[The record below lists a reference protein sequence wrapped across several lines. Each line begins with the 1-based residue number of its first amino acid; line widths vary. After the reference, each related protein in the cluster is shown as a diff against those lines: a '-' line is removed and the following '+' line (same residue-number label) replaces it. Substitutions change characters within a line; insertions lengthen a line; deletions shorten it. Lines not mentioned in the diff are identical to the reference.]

1 MSPQSPVSSPQPGRS
16 SLLITNIGAL
26 VTNASGVPGDV
37 GVVRDGAVGIQ
48 DGLIA
53 WVGRAADLPDEY
65 RDVPS
70 VDAEGRAATPGF
82 VDAHTH
88 LVFAG
93 DRSDEFGRRLA
104 GEEYETILAA
114 GGGIHSTVAATRAAS
129 FGSLVS
135 DAAARLNRMLACGTT
150 TIEAKS
156 GYGLTTTEEVRI
168 LEATRDAGERSRVD
182 VVATFL
188 GAHVP
193 DRGVGLGVY
202 VDLVVDEML
211 PACAPLASFC
221 DVFCDPAAFGPEDT
235 ERILH
240 AARAVGLDL
249 RLHAEQ
255 LGHGG
260 GAALAAR
267 LGAASAD
274 HLDHATEE
282 DATALAAAGVV
293 AVLLPGA
300 SLSMRTAQAPAR
312 MLWDSGVT
320 VGLGTDCNPGTS
332 YVENMGFVVALAC
345 LELGLTPDEALWAA
359 TLGSARSLRLDD
371 RGRIAPGAIGDLVI
385 LDAPSHHHLPYR
397 PGTNLV
403 WKVVK
408 EGEVV

>member
-1 MSPQSPVSSPQPGRS
+1 MTAATPAMNLDR
-16 SLLITNIGAL
+16 SLLITNIDAL

-37 GVVRDGAVGIQ
+37 GVQRDGAVGIR
-48 DGLIA
+48 DGAIA
-53 WVGRAADLPDEY
+53 WVGRAAEVPDEF
-65 RDVPS
+65 RQMPS
-70 VDAEGRAATPGF
+70 LDAGGRAAIPGF

-93 DRSDEFGRRLA
+93 DRSGEFARRLA
-104 GEEYETILAA
+104 GEDYEAILAS

-129 FGSLVS
+129 SESLVS
-135 DAAARLNRMLACGTT
+135 DAAARLDRMLGYGTT

-156 GYGLTTTEEVRI
+156 GYGLTTPDEVRI
-168 LEATRDAGERSRVD
+168 LEATRDAGERSPVD
-182 VVATFL
+182 VIATFL

-193 DRGVGLGVY
+193 DRGVGNGDY

-211 PACAPLASFC
+211 PACAPLAEFC
-221 DVFCDPAAFGPEDT
+221 DVFCDPAAFGVQAT
-235 ERILH
+235 ERILL
-240 AARAVGLDL
+240 AARAAGLDL

-267 LGAASAD
+267 LGAASVD

-282 DATALAAAGVV
+282 DAAALAAAGVA

-300 SLSMRTAQAPAR
+300 SVSMQTAQAPAR
-312 MLWDSGVT
+312 MLWDAGVT

-332 YVENMGFVVALAC
+332 YVENMGFVIALAC
-345 LELGLTPDEALWAA
+345 LEMGLTPDEAVWAA
-359 TLGSARSLRLDD
+359 TLGSALSLRMDD
-371 RGRIAPGAIGDLVI
+371 RGQVAVGAVGDLVI

-408 EGEVV
+408 GGGVVGE

>member
-1 MSPQSPVSSPQPGRS
+1 
-16 SLLITNIGAL
+16 L
-26 VTNASGVPGDV
+26 VTNASGAPGDV
-37 GVVRDGAVGIQ
+37 GVLRDGAVAIR
-48 DGLIA
+48 DGVIA
-53 WVGRAADLPDEY
+53 WVGRAAEVPDEL
-65 RDVPS
+65 RQVPS
-70 VDAEGRAATPGF
+70 VDAEGRAVIPGF

-93 DRSDEFGRRLA
+93 DRSDEFARRLA
-104 GEEYETILAA
+104 GEDYEAILAA

-129 FGSLVS
+129 FESLVS
-135 DAAARLNRMLACGTT
+135 DAAARLGRMLACGTT
-150 TIEAKS
+150 TVEAKS
-156 GYGLTTTEEVRI
+156 GYGLSTADEVRI
-168 LEATRDAGERSRVD
+168 LEATRDAGERSPVD

-193 DRGVGLGVY
+193 DRGVGIADY
-202 VDLVVDEML
+202 VNLVVDEML

-221 DVFCDPAAFGPEDT
+221 DVFCDPAAFGVGAT
-235 ERILH
+235 ERILL
-240 AARAVGLDL
+240 AARAMGLDL
-249 RLHAEQ
+249 RLHADQ

-282 DATALAAAGVV
+282 DAAALATAGVV

-312 MLWDSGVT
+312 MLWDAGVT

-345 LELGLTPDEALWAA
+345 LEMGLTPDEALWAA
-359 TLGSARSLRLDD
+359 TLGGALSLRRDD
-371 RGRIAPGAIGDLVI
+371 RGRVVPGAIGDLVI
-385 LDAPSHHHLPYR
+385 LDAPSHHHIPYR
-397 PGTNLV
+397 LGTDLV
-403 WKVVK
+403 WRVVK
-408 EGEVV
+408 SGRIAHSA

>member
-1 MSPQSPVSSPQPGRS
+1 MTLDR
-16 SLLITNIGAL
+16 SLLVTNIGAL

-37 GVVRDGAVGIQ
+37 GVLRDGAVGVR
-48 DGLIA
+48 DGVIS
-53 WVGRAADLPDEY
+53 WVGLAAEVPDEY
-65 RDVPS
+65 REVPLVDV
-70 VDAEGRAATPGF
+70 EGRAAIPGF

-93 DRSDEFGRRLA
+93 DRSDEFARRLA
-104 GEEYETILAA
+104 GEDYEEILAS

-129 FGSLVS
+129 FESLVS
-135 DAAARLNRMLACGTT
+135 DATARLDRMLACGTT
-150 TIEAKS
+150 TVEAKS
-156 GYGLTTTEEVRI
+156 GYGLTTADEVRI
-168 LEATRDAGERSRVD
+168 LEATRDAAERSPVD

-193 DRGVGLGVY
+193 DRGVATDAY

-221 DVFCDPAAFGPEDT
+221 DVFCDPAAFGSEDT
-235 ERILH
+235 ERILR
-240 AARAVGLDL
+240 AARALGLDL

-267 LGAASAD
+267 LGAVSAD
-274 HLDHATEE
+274 HLDHATAE
-282 DATALAAAGVV
+282 DAAALAAAGVV

-312 MLWDSGVT
+312 MLWDAGVT

-332 YVENMGFVVALAC
+332 HIENMGLIVALAC
-345 LELGLTPDEALWAA
+345 LEMALTPDEALWAA
-359 TLGSARSLRLDD
+359 TLGSARSLRMED
-371 RGRIAPGAIGDLVI
+371 RGRVVLGAIGDLII

-397 PGTNLV
+397 PGTDLV
-403 WKVVK
+403 WKVIK
-408 EGEVV
+408 EGLTAHGS